1 MTKNY
6 FDLQFYQSK
15 NYILE
20 KRLLITMLAFVACLA
35 GFMAHAEIPGNGV
48 DSETYIISDDL
59 AVVDKNDATGQYF
72 V

>member
-1 MTKNY
+1 
-6 FDLQFYQSK
+6 
-15 NYILE
+15 
-20 KRLLITMLAFVACLA
+20 MLAFVACLA

-48 DSETYIISDDL
+48 DSKTYIISDDL